1 MKKYKKDVTRICS
14 LFSVKIWY
22 EGESKELEK
31 WIGVGFFNHI
41 FVSRNGVVT
50 LYYDV
55 GECNRFYELL
65 EKVLDEDFF
74 NELCDYFCGL
84 IEQKDNANSNEEIF
98 NLAIKA
104 WPALTIFDEISKDPE
119 WANDFMLRRL
129 MRLRIS
135 TESFSYELEGK
146 ARRDNSPKNYVFFQG
161 KVYLD
166 NFDNFCKEKGIEII
180 E

>member
-1 MKKYKKDVTRICS
+1 MKKYKKDVTRICP

-31 WIGVGFFNHI
+31 WVGAGFFNHI
-41 FVSRNGVVT
+41 FVSKNGVVT

-55 GECNRFYELL
+55 EECNKFYELL

-74 NELCDYFCGL
+74 NELCDCFCEL
-84 IEQKDNANSNEEIF
+84 IEQKDSVNSNEEIF
-98 NLAIKA
+98 NLAVKI

-119 WANDFMLRRL
+119 WGNDSILRRL
-129 MRLRIS
+129 MRVRIS
-135 TESFSYELEGK
+135 TESFAYELEDK
-146 ARRDNSPKNYVFFQG
+146 ANVDDSLKDYIFFQG

-166 NFDNFCKEKGIEII
+166 NFDSFCKEKEIEVV
-180 E
+180 